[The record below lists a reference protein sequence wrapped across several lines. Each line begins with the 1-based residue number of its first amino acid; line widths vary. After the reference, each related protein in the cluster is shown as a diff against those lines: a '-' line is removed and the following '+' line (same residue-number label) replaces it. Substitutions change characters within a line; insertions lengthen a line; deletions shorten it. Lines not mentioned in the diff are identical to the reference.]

1 MLNRDDAL
9 ALDATDPLSHW
20 RDEFVIADQTLVYL
34 DGSSLGMMP
43 RRTVARLQRVLHDE
57 WAAGLIRSWDDWLD
71 LSQRVGDRL
80 ALLVGARRGE
90 VVVHDSTTVNLYQL
104 VDAACALRPDR
115 RVIAIDATDFPTDR
129 YVVDGIASA
138 RGLQVRGDFDRL
150 DDVAVMVRS
159 VVDYRTAAVT
169 DVAGETARAH
179 AAGAIALW
187 DLSHA
192 AGVLAIDLTAAG
204 VQLAVGCTYKY
215 LNGGPG
221 SPAFS
226 FVARELQ
233 PTLPQPIWG
242 WFAQADQFE
251 MGATFA
257 PQPDIRRVLLGT
269 PSILALAA
277 AEEGVGLAVDA
288 GIESIESKA
297 RAITGFA
304 LGALRSVRPFVV
316 HPSRSCGPRW
326 SCGCLSSRRPPPGNR
341 ARRARCDHRLPQP
354 RHRARRLFA
363 PDDSLHRRVR
373 RVEPVARHGSAVV
386 GVLVDAWLGRVVVA
400 SGVFRGSQ
408 VALNNSTGLVCR
420 AQRGVS
426 STLVART

>member
-1 MLNRDDAL
+1 MLTRDDAL
-9 ALDATDPLSHW
+9 ALDAADPVSSW
-20 RDEFVIADQTLVYL
+20 RDEFVIADQALVYL

-43 RRTVARLQRVLHDE
+43 RRTVTRLEHVLHDE

-80 ALLVGARRGE
+80 APLIGARRGE
-90 VVVHDSTTVNLYQL
+90 VVVHDSTTVNLFQL

-129 YVVDGIASA
+129 YVVDGIANA
-138 RGLQVRGDFDRL
+138 RGLQVSGGFDRL

-159 VVDYRTAAVT
+159 VVDYRTASVA

-192 AGVLAIDLTAAG
+192 VGVLAVDLTAAG

-226 FVARELQ
+226 FVARDLQ

-251 MGATFA
+251 MGDTFT

-277 AEEGVGLAVDA
+277 AEEGIGLAVDA
-288 GIESIESKA
+288 GIESIQSKA

-304 LGALRSVRPFVV
+304 LELCDQLG
-316 HPSRSCGPRW
+316 
-326 SCGCLSSRRPPPGNR
+326 LSSST
-341 ARRARCDHRLPQP
+341 P
-354 RHRARRLFA
+354 RDPATRGGHVAVCHPDARRLVAELAEQGVITDFRN
-363 PDDSLHRRVR
+363 PDIVRVGCSPLTTR
-373 RVEPVARHGSAVV
+373 FTDVFDGLTR
-386 GVLVDAWLGRVVVA
+386 LGEMVQP
-400 SGVFRGSQ
+400 S
-408 VALNNSTGLVCR
+408 
-420 AQRGVS
+420 
-426 STLVART
+426 